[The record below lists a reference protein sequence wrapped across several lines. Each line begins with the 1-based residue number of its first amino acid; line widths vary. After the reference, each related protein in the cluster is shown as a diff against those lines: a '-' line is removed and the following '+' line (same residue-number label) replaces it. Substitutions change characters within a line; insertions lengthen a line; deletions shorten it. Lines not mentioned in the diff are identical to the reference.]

1 MKEIHNLRFQSID
14 ERTSNYLERGG
25 KYEDF
30 FVQGEEIYTY
40 SFSEKDGV
48 NPIFYLFSLQTFQI
62 VHIAIGLTRELTM
75 YVTKIRQGKSYGK
88 FTITYRK

>member
-1 MKEIHNLRFQSID
+1 MKEIQNLQFQSID

-40 SFSEKDGV
+40 SFFGKDGV
-48 NPIFYLFSLQTFQI
+48 NSIFYLFFLKTFQI
-62 VHIAIGLTRELTM
+62 VHIDIGLTQEITLNVIQRK
-75 YVTKIRQGKSYGK
+75 VGKCYGK